1 MYNGVIMKDILQDIV
16 KHTHG
21 LGFLDLVKISGE
33 ADATSID
40 SMAEDRS
47 VILQGAFKKAQPEM
61 VGTFGMPQLNKL
73 DIHLKCPEYKDK
85 ANITVLTGTRNG
97 AETPTGIH
105 FENEKGDFK
114 NDYRFMNADIINEKL
129 KTVKFKGVKWDVEI
143 EPTIASV
150 QRFNFQSVANTEHN
164 SFVVSTKDGNL
175 IFTFGDQSSHGGE
188 FVFASGVVGTL
199 DKGWSW
205 PVAQVLQ
212 ILKLSDSAKLTLH
225 FSNEGA
231 MQVTVDSGLGEYKY
245 IIPAQAQ

>member
-1 MYNGVIMKDILQDIV
+1 MIDILKDIV

-21 LGFLDLVKISGE
+21 LGFLDLVKITG
-33 ADATSID
+33 TSDSTAID

-47 VILQGAFKKAQPEM
+47 VILQGSFHKAQSGM
-61 VGTFGMPQLNKL
+61 IGTFGMPQLNKL

-85 ANITVLTGTRNG
+85 ANISVITGTRNG

-114 NDYRFMNADIINEKL
+114 NDYRFMNAEIINEKL

-143 EPTIASV
+143 EPTVSSV

-164 SFVVSTKDGNL
+164 SFVVRTQDGNL
-175 IFTFGDQSSHGGE
+175 VFTFGDQSSHGGE
-188 FVFASGVVGTL
+188 FVFATDVKGTL
-199 DKGWSW
+199 NKGWSW

-212 ILKLSDSAKLTLH
+212 ILKLSDSAKVTLH

-231 MQVTVDSGLGEYKY
+231 MQVSVDSGLGKYQY

>member
-1 MYNGVIMKDILQDIV
+1 MIDILRDIV

-21 LGFLDLVKISGE
+21 LGFLDLVKIAG
-33 ADATSID
+33 TSDETTID

-47 VILQGAFKKAQPEM
+47 VILQGSFHKPQSEM

-85 ANITVLTGTRNG
+85 AKISVLTGERNG
-97 AETPTGIH
+97 ASVPTGIH

-114 NDYRFMNADIINEKL
+114 NDYRFMNAEIINEKL

-143 EPTIASV
+143 EPSVASV
-150 QRFNFQSVANTEHN
+150 QRFNFQSIANTEHN
-164 SFVVSTKDGNL
+164 SFVVRTEEGNL
-175 IFTFGDQSSHGGE
+175 IFSFGDAASHGGE
-188 FVFASGVVGTL
+188 FVFANGVDGTL
-199 DKGWSW
+199 NKGWSW
-205 PVAQVLQ
+205 PVGQVLQ
-212 ILKLSDSAKLTLH
+212 ILKLSDSAKVTLH

-231 MQVTVDSGLGEYKY
+231 MMVTVDSGLGKYQY

>member
-1 MYNGVIMKDILQDIV
+1 MIDILKDIV

-21 LGFLDLVKISGE
+21 LGFLDLVKITGTS
-33 ADATSID
+33 DATAID

-47 VILQGAFKKAQPEM
+47 VILQGSFHKPQSGM
-61 VGTFGMPQLNKL
+61 IGTFGMPQLNKL
-73 DIHLKCPEYKDK
+73 DIHLKCPEYKEK
-85 ANITVLTGTRNG
+85 ANITVITGTRNG

-114 NDYRFMNADIINEKL
+114 NDYRFMNAEIINEKL

-143 EPTIASV
+143 EPTVASV

-164 SFVVSTKDGNL
+164 SFVVRTEDENL

-188 FVFASGVVGTL
+188 FVFAKDVKGTL
-199 DKGWSW
+199 NKGWSW

-212 ILKLSDSAKLTLH
+212 ILKLSDSAKVTLH

-231 MQVTVDSGLGEYKY
+231 MQVTVDSGLGQYQY

>member
-1 MYNGVIMKDILQDIV
+1 MIDILRDIV

-21 LGFLDLVKISGE
+21 LGFLELVKITG
-33 ADATSID
+33 TSDETTID

-47 VILQGAFKKAQPEM
+47 VILQGSFHKPQTEM
-61 VGTFGMPQLNKL
+61 DGTFGMPQLGKL

-85 ANITVLTGTRNG
+85 AKISVLKGTRNG
-97 AETPTGIH
+97 VDTPTGIH

-114 NDYRFMNADIINEKL
+114 NDYRFMNAEIINEKL

-143 EPTIASV
+143 EPTVASV
-150 QRFNFQSVANTEHN
+150 QRFNFQSIANTEHN
-164 SFVVSTKDGNL
+164 SFVVRTQDNNL
-175 IFTFGDQSSHGGE
+175 IFTFGDQASHGGE
-188 FVFASGVVGTL
+188 FVFAGDVKGTL

-212 ILKLSDSAKLTLH
+212 ILKLSDSAKVMLH

-231 MQVTVDSGLGEYKY
+231 MMVSVDSGLGKYQY

>member
-1 MYNGVIMKDILQDIV
+1 MIDILRDIV

-21 LGFLDLVKISGE
+21 LGFLELVKITG
-33 ADATSID
+33 TSDETTID

-47 VILQGAFKKAQPEM
+47 VILQGSFHKPQTEM
-61 VGTFGMPQLNKL
+61 DGTFGMPQLGKL

-85 ANITVLTGTRNG
+85 AKISVLKGTRNG
-97 AETPTGIH
+97 VDTPTGIH

-114 NDYRFMNADIINEKL
+114 NDYRFMNAEIINEKL

-143 EPTIASV
+143 EPTVASV
-150 QRFNFQSVANTEHN
+150 QRFNFQSIANTEHN
-164 SFVVSTKDGNL
+164 SFVVRTQDNNL
-175 IFTFGDQSSHGGE
+175 IFTFGDQASHGGE
-188 FVFASGVVGTL
+188 FVFAGDIKGTL

-212 ILKLSDSAKLTLH
+212 ILKLSDSAKVMLH

-231 MQVTVDSGLGEYKY
+231 MMVSVDSGLGKYQY